1 MDYIISDRGIKNIVT
16 TRKERDHHPN
26 ECRCVCKCIYIY
38 VITGQLPLLPSTSAA
53 PPTSP
58 PPPVTIDAWVIFDVR
73 SGTALDANS
82 SNGACH
88 IPKPTIKTIANT
100 STATIALGSF
110 TLRISGASS
119 MYIFLIIQ
127 A

>member
-1 MDYIISDRGIKNIVT
+1 MNYDCGRRIKNLMAK
-16 TRKERDHHPN
+16 RKEKDHAISAGA
-26 ECRCVCKCIYIY
+26 EMYMCTII
-38 VITGQLPLLPSTSAA
+38 GQLPLPPPDAITPST
-53 PPTSP
+53 P
-58 PPPVTIDAWVIFDVR
+58 PPPATVDAWVIFDVR
-73 SGTALDANS
+73 SGTALDAKS

-88 IPKPTIKTIANT
+88 IPKATIKTIANT

-110 TLRISGASS
+110 TLFMSGASS